1 VAFGQPK
8 VIGEPV
14 LKEIGKRGGQAV
26 ISVSDP
32 KSFNPI
38 TTWSPADPLINLT
51 HAGLLEINPVTGMLE
66 PALALSYEVSPDRKS
81 IKFIAQRAQVLG

>member
-1 VAFGQPK
+1 MMKKLVVASWVLMLVPSWAASVAFGQPK

-38 TTWSPADPLINLT
+38 TTWSPPI
-51 HAGLLEINPVTGMLE
+51 
-66 PALALSYEVSPDRKS
+66 R
-81 IKFIAQRAQVLG
+81 